1 MLLVDGPGI
10 PLSII
15 VTAAN
20 HHDLTQL
27 EPVLDAI
34 VCRRPRV
41 GSHAKQHLC
50 ADAGFRG
57 APAAQA
63 IRRRRYIAHVRS
75 RREEHRHKKR
85 HPARRWVVEE
95 DWTRKELVPIEAV
108 FASIE
113 AKHTLEIEGESRS
126 SLTHAFEQAGKVRAL
141 CEQRTQVPMN
151 QIAPG

>member
-1 MLLVDGPGI
+1 MLLVDGRGI

-41 GSHAKQHLC
+41 GSHA
-50 ADAGFRG
+50 
-57 APAAQA
+57 
-63 IRRRRYIAHVRS
+63 
-75 RREEHRHKKR
+75 HRHKKR

-95 DWTRKELVPIEAV
+95 DWTRKDLVPIEAV